1 MLVVFGGLPGT
12 GKTTIARQ
20 IAARHSA
27 TYLRID
33 EVEQAIRAAGVLSG
47 DIGPAGYLVANALAA
62 SNLANG
68 LTVVV
73 DCVNPIKESRQA
85 WRETAARAQTR
96 LIEIEVVCSDLV
108 EHRRR
113 VETREPDIHGL
124 ILPSW
129 QAVLERNY
137 SPWEEP
143 HLIIDTASL
152 TPHEAIALV
161 EQQWL
166 GNNRDKLKQAAVK
179 QKRKR

>member
-20 IAARHSA
+20 IAARRSA

-33 EVEQAIRAAGVLSG
+33 DVEQAIRMAGVLTE
-47 DIGPAGYLVANALAA
+47 DVGPAGYFVANALAA

-68 LTVVV
+68 LTVVA
-73 DCVNPIKESRQA
+73 DCVNPVAESRQG
-85 WRETAARAQTR
+85 WRDTAARTQTR
-96 LIEIEVVCSDLV
+96 IIEVEVVCSDPV

-113 VETREPDIHGL
+113 VESRNPDVDGL

-143 HLIIDTASL
+143 HLIIDTAKL
-152 TPHEAIALV
+152 TPNEAIALV
-161 EQQWL
+161 EQQMS
-166 GNNRDKLKQAAVK
+166 A
-179 QKRKR
+179 

>member
-62 SNLANG
+62 SNLASG

-73 DCVNPIKESRQA
+73 DCVNPIKESRQG

-96 LIEIEVVCSDLV
+96 LIEIEVVCSDLA

-143 HLIIDTASL
+143 HLIVDTASL

-166 GNNRDKLKQAAVK
+166 GNNRDRPRQAAVK
-179 QKRKR
+179 QNRKR